1 MADKYNIMSEV
12 LTTFVDMDKYLE
24 VLDKYRETR
33 EQLQAEQD
41 LKLSAGERFLI
52 AASELEKNK
61 SNLDIINETIL
72 MMSTY
77 GNAFAFNYTNNN
89 DIKKN

>member
-1 MADKYNIMSEV
+1 MSEV

-41 LKLSAGERFLI
+41 LKLSAGERLLI

-61 SNLDIINETIL
+61 TNPDIINETIL
-72 MMSTY
+72 MMSDY
-77 GNAFAFNYTNNN
+77 GRALVFNYTNNN

>member
-1 MADKYNIMSEV
+1 MSEA
-12 LTTFVDMDKYLE
+12 LFVDMDKYLE
-24 VLDKYRETR
+24 VLDKYRETN

-41 LKLSAGERFLI
+41 LKLSAGERLLI

-61 SNLDIINETIL
+61 SNPDIINETIL
-72 MMSTY
+72 MMKMLAVSNMY
-77 GNAFAFNYTNNN
+77 GKAFVFNYSNN

>member
-1 MADKYNIMSEV
+1 MSEV

-41 LKLSAGERFLI
+41 LKLSAGERLLI

-61 SNLDIINETIL
+61 TNPDIINETIL
-72 MMSTY
+72 AMNMC
-77 GNAFAFNYTNNN
+77 GHAFVFNNNN
-89 DIKKN
+89 DIKAKI